1 MQLAHKNAILK
12 PEPTL
17 NSEHC
22 LQYEAIY
29 SDFYRQWNTT
39 ESAV

>member
-22 LQYEAIY
+22 LQYEAIS